1 MDANDRSIVRV
12 VMVSHGLVHTYEL
25 TIPIMMVAWLSEF
38 STTEATLGAIVAVG
52 YGLFGLGALPSGIV
66 ADRLGSQRLIAGCLV
81 GMGASFAL
89 LSVAPSLEF
98 VLVAVALWGAAA
110 SVYHPSGLSLI
121 STGVKDTGNG
131 FAYHGMAGNAGIALG
146 PLLAVLLLLFVGW
159 RTVALA
165 LAVPAF
171 VAVAFILQ
179 ADIDES
185 AATNLAADGSGTEES
200 PDVSSLS
207 ELFDASRRLFVGGFV
222 VVFLVVVF
230 NGLYYRGILTFLPEL
245 LANFVGGGL
254 LELDGAVSERLNPS
268 DFVYIGLLM
277 VGIAGQY
284 VGGKALD
291 RIEVEKGLLAGY
303 AILVLIALLYV
314 PASAS
319 GAGLLVVTSL
329 LLGFFLFALQ
339 PMYQFAVAEY
349 SPPNT
354 RGLAYGYTYLAQFGV
369 GALGA
374 AVTGFVLTY
383 AATPVAFLV
392 LAGFALVAA
401 GVSTYLYWRSRT
413 VADTASIDANQTR

>member
-1 MDANDRSIVRV
+1 MDANDRSIVGV
-12 VMVSHGLVHTYEL
+12 VMVAHGLVHTYEL

-38 STTEATLGAIVAVG
+38 SATEATLGTIVAVG
-52 YGLFGLGALPSGIV
+52 YALFGIGALPSGIV
-66 ADRLGSQRLIAGCLV
+66 ADKIGSQRLIAGCLV
-81 GMGASFAL
+81 GMGTSFVL
-89 LSVAPSLEF
+89 LSFAPSLGF
-98 VLVAVALWGAAA
+98 ILVAVALWGAAA

-146 PLLAVLLLLFVGW
+146 PLVAVLMLLFVEW

-165 LAVPAF
+165 LAIPAF
-171 VAVAFILQ
+171 VAVAFIVK

-185 AATNLAADGSGTEES
+185 AAVKLAADGSGGSEN

-207 ELFDASRRLFVGGFV
+207 DLVGASRALFVGGFV
-222 VVFLVVVF
+222 IVFSIIIF

-245 LANFVGGGL
+245 LADFIGGDL
-254 LELDGAVSERLNPS
+254 LDLNGRLSEQLNPS

-291 RIEVEKGLLAGY
+291 HVDVEKGLVTGY
-303 AILVLIALLYV
+303 VALILVALLYIPV
-314 PASAS
+314 SAS
-319 GAGLLVVTSL
+319 GVGSLVATSL

-383 AATPVAFLV
+383 AETAVTFLV

-401 GVSTYLYWRSRT
+401 GVSAYLYWRSRSGS
-413 VADTASIDANQTR
+413 VTASIEGNQTR